1 MSFSVVIQ
9 VVVTAYSS
17 PGDVSNVL
25 NLTFTTTTIP
35 TIAQVQD
42 LIIRSDSFINQVS
55 GHNWKSNQTTE
66 QYDAIGTGQRAG
78 TIVLRNRP
86 LISVQETDYW
96 DHGLQQWVAGF
107 NGFAEQSPNL
117 QAYYVYQPEGKIV
130 WQKLRLDERLRYK
143 VTYTWG
149 YTTPPDFIRDLS
161 STMTARDILTFWGSQ
176 LNIQE
181 DITLFKRRLDEKV
194 NRLIARATQRPATA
208 VG

>member
-25 NLTFTTTTIP
+25 NLTFTTTTVP
-35 TIAQVQD
+35 SIAQVQD

-86 LISVQETDYW
+86 LISVQEVDYW